1 MTTRL
6 PLLLAALLSVAAA
19 GESSRVWTQA
29 ATGKTLEG
37 TLVGKNA
44 DGSVIQVK
52 TAAGKQLEIKTA
64 TLAKADQDH
73 VSKWTPPEPGPKGIA
88 RGRVNALAQAQGGKS
103 RVMGD
108 LQSVLANY
116 GKPVEDTGPVPDAIV
131 YKGPPLKG
139 GAGAV
144 AVTYLMP
151 RDKALGLLVDRPG
164 PASKRPAVA
173 PGFPP
178 GMVVYEYDIRFGVY
192 NRMFVIVDQ
201 ADQVVALQI
210 KAETKNNPA
219 TPDPGWKQEP
229 MPMRST
235 SDFIEPKTGGA
246 SAWVLD
252 LRKREKRIVIDLES
266 RGETLL
272 FLPQPMINLCL
283 FHLDRDLR
291 K

>member
-1 MTTRL
+1 MSFKL
-6 PLLLAALLSVAAA
+6 PLLLACLFSVAAA

-29 ATGKTLEG
+29 ASGKTLEG

-52 TAAGKQLEIKTA
+52 TADGKQLEIKTA

-73 VSKWTPPEPGPKGIA
+73 VSKWTPPKAGPRGIV
-88 RGRVNALAQAQGGKS
+88 RGRATALVQGQGGKS
-103 RVMGD
+103 RVMRD
-108 LQSVLANY
+108 LQSVLTNY
-116 GKPVEDTGPVPDAIV
+116 GKPVEDTAPAPDAVV
-131 YKGPPLKG
+131 YKGPALKG
-139 GAGAV
+139 GAGPV
-144 AVTYLMP
+144 TVTYLMP

-178 GMVVYEYDIRFGVY
+178 GMVVHEYDIRFGVY
-192 NRMFVIVDQ
+192 NRLFVIVDQ

-210 KAETKNNPA
+210 KAENKNNPA
-219 TPDPGWKQEP
+219 TPQLGSKQEP
-229 MPMRST
+229 MPMNST
-235 SDFIEPKTGGA
+235 SDFIEPRTGGA
-246 SAWVLD
+246 TAWVLD
-252 LRKREKRIVIDLES
+252 LRKEEKRIVIDLEW

-283 FHLDRDLR
+283 FHIDRDLR
-291 K
+291 R